1 MNETNSKNYSDK
13 IIELNNVK
21 LSSESTDPEE
31 RKVLKSKPKQKD
43 KKMQDLHEIFKRI
56 NEDLENEN
64 YETLDE
70 MYNVYVNVEDIS
82 KREIKVCCSKCSRIN
97 LCFMLYVVVLLF
109 GIINLIA
116 IFESITML
124 NIMSQISINSLLAYF
139 KSIRKDPND
148 ITKFSINDFNNNYN
162 FYFLFFEDIK
172 KEAFDFDLMMFF
184 GFFGVI
190 LLKATGYRVSTII
203 CLIINGAAL
212 TLIYIFSFYDYD
224 IDYNTF
230 SILKLLAIFSF
241 WLLLSI
247 GVGVSALLSQH
258 IIVYINGK
266 YTEKVEEL
274 NEETIKSI
282 QRKRDEYEFRKN
294 RNKNSKKK
302 IIEKPRKTKIKGS
315 ILFS

>member
-1 MNETNSKNYSDK
+1 
-13 IIELNNVK
+13 
-21 LSSESTDPEE
+21 
-31 RKVLKSKPKQKD
+31 
-43 KKMQDLHEIFKRI
+43 
-56 NEDLENEN
+56 
-64 YETLDE
+64 
-70 MYNVYVNVEDIS
+70 
-82 KREIKVCCSKCSRIN
+82 
-97 LCFMLYVVVLLF
+97 
-109 GIINLIA
+109 
-116 IFESITML
+116 
-124 NIMSQISINSLLAYF
+124 
-139 KSIRKDPND
+139 
-148 ITKFSINDFNNNYN
+148 
-162 FYFLFFEDIK
+162 
-172 KEAFDFDLMMFF
+172 MMFF

-247 GVGVSALLSQH
+247 GVGASALLSQH

-302 IIEKPRKTKIKGS
+302 K
-315 ILFS
+315 